1 MWENEKL
8 FLKQSMKKEGHFEKL
23 KGRDGRGYFRSNGD
37 NNEWG
42 QREWNRERN
51 RQWESHALETGDGKG
66 QSYSNCKLFTY
77 PVDIVEGCPHTSL
90 ARV

>member
-42 QREWNRERN
+42 ERGWNRERN
-51 RQWESHALETGDGKG
+51 R
-66 QSYSNCKLFTY
+66 
-77 PVDIVEGCPHTSL
+77 
-90 ARV
+90 